1 MLPDRKDERL
11 AARLEDLGYGYTDGI
26 TAAVRKSP
34 ERNQK
39 DPQVPRK
46 ESEGR
51 DGEETSYLL
60 LSGALGQAGL
70 NAGVVRRGRCDL
82 GEGRGRAAQ
91 QLL

>member
-39 DPQVPRK
+39 D
-46 ESEGR
+46 
-51 DGEETSYLL
+51 ETEKKPATSCY
-60 LSGALGQAGL
+60 QARL
-70 NAGVVRRGRCDL
+70 ARQ
-82 GEGRGRAAQ
+82 A
-91 QLL
+91 